1 MSISTDEWTALA
13 ARAEALGITRT
24 ELIRRSIAH
33 TVRAG
38 DSEPEPLVGLL
49 LDELVR
55 SRRQLGLIRSALTI
69 HDDTE
74 PDVVVRE
81 LQREL
86 EQARRALAAIKTA
99 VARLPDADPLVAA

>member
-1 MSISTDEWTALA
+1 MSISTEEWTALA

-33 TVRAG
+33 TVQAD
-38 DSEPEPLVGLL
+38 DSEPEIMVGLL

-55 SRRQLGLIRSALTI
+55 SRRQLGLIRTALTI
-69 HDDTE
+69 DDDTE
-74 PDVVVRE
+74 PDVAIRQ

-99 VARLPDADPLVAA
+99 VARVGDHDPLVAA